1 MNLLDPWWSVE
12 KEDANYHKTF
22 IQELRIEIPSGHKIF
37 ELPVK
42 MLARGSGDDTLFEID
57 DGSKRVAVVHLTWA
71 KQVEHLPYP
80 LTTIYEN
87 LDEFFQSCMLPQH
100 ELWKHE

>member
-12 KEDANYHKTF
+12 KEDADYHKTF
-22 IQELRIEIPSGHKIF
+22 IQELQIEIPSGHKLF

-42 MLARGSGDDTLFEID
+42 ILARGSGDDVLFEID

-71 KQVEHLPYP
+71 SQVERLPYP
-80 LTTIYEN
+80 LTTIYKN
-87 LDEFFQSCMLPQH
+87 LEEFFQTCMLPQH
-100 ELWKHE
+100 EAWKHE